1 MDQEPSPDI
10 GTTLLFENDRLRVWE
25 LVLEPGQSS
34 GIHRHFHDFAFA
46 YVTEENELEVRVPG
60 AEPARTSAQDGY
72 VSATTIGDGTDSRL
86 VHELVNVGATR
97 HRQILF
103 EVLDTPARS
112 DGAAV
117 TENNGRGRDQ
127 WAEEG
132 GA

>member
-1 MDQEPSPDI
+1 MPDPSPAI
-10 GTTLLFENDRLRVWE
+10 GTTLLFENERLRVWE
-25 LVLEPGQSS
+25 LVLEPGESS

-60 AEPARTSAQDGY
+60 AAPAPTSAQDGY
-72 VSATTIGDGTDSRL
+72 VSATTIGDGTDPRL
-86 VHELVNVGATR
+86 IHELVNVGTTR

-103 EVLDTPARS
+103 ELIDDPARS
-112 DGAAV
+112 EGAAE